1 MNRQNEIQKPQLLI
15 DLEKARNN
23 IQSMLQKARQ
33 NQVVFRPHFKT
44 HQSHEIAE
52 MYRDAGISA
61 ITVSSVDMAA
71 YFAAAGWQDILI
83 AFPVN
88 ILQMEHINQLA
99 AQVHLSLLVDN
110 LESIVFLEEHALH
123 PIDIWI
129 EVDTGLHRTGIW
141 WQDHQHMLTCAQQIK
156 DSQQLTLQGILTH
169 AGHTYQANSPQD
181 VIDRAEAGRSAML
194 EAKQYLQDHDCG
206 EIRISI
212 GDTPGCR
219 LLSDFKGVDEIRPG
233 NFIFFDLE
241 QWRLGV
247 CKAEEIAV
255 AMACPIVSKNVQRSE
270 MVIYGGAIHFS
281 KEQLMYGG
289 EAVYGLMAEKDGCR
303 FSGILDEGR
312 LLHTTQE
319 HGVLRVS
326 DSIFQQYQIGDIVL
340 IYPVHSCLTVQ
351 AMGEYRDVHTGK
363 TISTMVQQRM
373 NDFFF

>member
-1 MNRQNEIQKPQLLI
+1 MKRQNEIQKPQLLI
-15 DLEKARNN
+15 DPEKAQKN

-52 MYRDAGISA
+52 MYRDEGVSA

-88 ILQMEHINQLA
+88 VLQINDINQLA
-99 AQVHLSLLVDN
+99 ARVHLSLLVDN
-110 LESIVFLEEHALH
+110 LESIVFLKEHTHH
-123 PIDIWI
+123 PMDIWI

-141 WQDHQHMLTCAQQIK
+141 WQNHQYMLTCAQQIK
-156 DSQQLTLQGILTH
+156 DSPQLAFQGILTH
-169 AGHTYQANSPQD
+169 AGHTYQADSPQD
-181 VIDRAEAGRSAML
+181 VIHRAEGSRSAML
-194 EAKQYLQDHDCG
+194 EVKRYLQDHDCG
-206 EIRISI
+206 EVRVSI

-219 LLSDFKGVDEIRPG
+219 LLSDFDGVDEIRPG

-241 QWRLGV
+241 HWLLGV
-247 CKAEEIAV
+247 CRAEEIAV
-255 AMACPIVSKNVQRSE
+255 AVACPIVSKNMQRSE

-281 KEQLMYGG
+281 KEQLMYQG
-289 EAVYGLMAEKDGCR
+289 EAVYGLMAEKEGCH
-303 FSGILDEGR
+303 FSGLLSEGR

-319 HGVLRVS
+319 HGVLHVS
-326 DSIFQQYQIGDIVL
+326 DSIFRQYQIGDIVL

-351 AMGEYRDVHTGK
+351 AMGEYRDIHSGK
-363 TISTMVQQRM
+363 TITTMVQQRT
-373 NDFFF
+373 NEFFS

>member
-1 MNRQNEIQKPQLLI
+1 MNIPNEIHKPQLLI
-15 DLEKARNN
+15 DLEQAQIN

-33 NQVVFRPHFKT
+33 SRVVFRPHFKT

-88 ILQMEHINQLA
+88 ILQIEHINKLA
-99 AQVHLSLLVDN
+99 AQVHLALLVDN
-110 LESIVFLEEHALH
+110 LESIMFLADHAQH
-123 PIDIWI
+123 SMDIWI

-141 WQDHQHMLTCAQQIK
+141 WQDFEQILTCAQQIK
-156 DSQQLTLQGILTH
+156 DSPQLILRGILTH
-169 AGHTYQANSPQD
+169 AGHTYQAASPQD
-181 VIDRAEAGRSAML
+181 VILRAQASRSAML
-194 EAKQYLQDHDCG
+194 EVKQYLQDHDYS
-206 EIRISI
+206 EVQVSI

-219 LLSDFKGVDEIRPG
+219 LLSDFNGVDEIRPG

-241 QWRLGV
+241 QWQLGV

-255 AMACPIVSKNVQRSE
+255 AMACPIVSKNARRRE
-270 MVIYGGAIHFS
+270 MVLYGGAIHFS
-281 KEQLMYGG
+281 KEPLMYQD
-289 EAVYGLMAEKDGCR
+289 EAIYGFMAEKVGCH
-303 FSGILDEGR
+303 FSGILDDGR

-326 DSIFQQYQIGDIVL
+326 DCIFQQYQIGNTVL

-351 AMGEYRDVHTGK
+351 AMGEYRDIRTGK
-363 TISTMVQQRM
+363 MISTMVQQRM
-373 NDFFF
+373 NDLSL